1 MQCTWLVTCDHAFF
15 DQLGRPCLIGIFDR
29 LQVSAVPHVAHMSVL
44 AAVEGK
50 PGERVQIGLEIYQP
64 NGKPMVQVPPR
75 LVAAGT
81 LGQFFQN
88 FTFNGINLPERGTY
102 EVRVLFNGDPVA
114 ATTIDVTVG
123 SPA

>member
-29 LQVSAVPHVAHMSVL
+29 LQVNAVPHVAHMSVL
-44 AAVEGK
+44 AAVEGE
-50 PGERVQIGLEIYQP
+50 PGERVQIGLALYQP

-75 LVAAGT
+75 LVAAGA

-88 FTFNGINLPERGTY
+88 FTFNGITLNESGTY
-102 EVRVLFNGDPVA
+102 EVRLLLNGEPVA
-114 ATTIDVTVG
+114 GTTMDLVVG
-123 SPA
+123 TPA